1 MNIAGSAI
9 LLCFITTDFLV
20 LTTIYEE
27 NTFKNLVDK
36 KIILD
41 SILWKKERAEIV
53 NINKIDSAG
62 KNSGS
67 KVSLGIEYTHELN
80 SDRKTYNLVNIPY
93 LLLIGTTKEVGDSI
107 TIVYNKSIKNTR
119 SNAIYLPTKKD
130 LLDIKRIK
138 GIKLSIFMAFLFF
151 PIREQ
156 KKRYTISKQKKASN

>member
-1 MNIAGSAI
+1 MGSNFMNIAGSAI

-62 KNSGS
+62 KTLEA
-67 KVSLGIEYTHELN
+67 K
-80 SDRKTYNLVNIPY
+80 
-93 LLLIGTTKEVGDSI
+93 
-107 TIVYNKSIKNTR
+107 
-119 SNAIYLPTKKD
+119 
-130 LLDIKRIK
+130 
-138 GIKLSIFMAFLFF
+138 
-151 PIREQ
+151 
-156 KKRYTISKQKKASN
+156 